1 MKKFLILILT
11 IVLSF
16 SFCACSESD
25 DKESNGTDNN
35 SAATAS
41 PDSSE
46 TGNESGENE
55 KEESDKEDE
64 KEENKGI
71 TMEDVLN
78 HPVTPEEDIAVVDN
92 GDGTCTFVEYI
103 GEDNILVIPETV
115 NGLKVTSIDYGAMDY
130 DNMVEGLVL
139 ADSIEVVGKEAFM
152 SSNLKYLVCGKN
164 LKEILYCAFS
174 YSDDLCEVIF
184 NDGLEKID
192 NGCFLVCN
200 SLIEITIPESVTM
213 MDGFVPTGS
222 DDFDFLKTIK
232 GVPGSYAEEFAKEHN
247 FEFIPIEK

>member
-25 DKESNGTDNN
+25 DKESNGKENN
-35 SAATAS
+35 SVATAS

-55 KEESDKEDE
+55 KEEPDKEDE

-92 GDGTCTFVEYI
+92 GDGTCTFVNYR
-103 GEDNILVIPETV
+103 GDDNILVIPETV

-164 LKEILYCAFS
+164 LKKLSFCAFCLS
-174 YSDDLCEVIF
+174 YDLCEVIL
-184 NDGLEKID
+184 NDGLETIG
-192 NGCFLVCN
+192 NGALDKSE
-200 SLIEITIPESVTM
+200 SLLEITIPESVTTIESLINC
-213 MDGFVPTGS
+213 D
-222 DDFDFLKTIK
+222 LLETIK

-247 FEFIPIEK
+247 FEFIPVEK